1 VVLWLFFA
9 IGWLYAL
16 QSARKLTFMF
26 MMKMRFYTRFVSLAL
41 VGSVVFAP
49 LAQAAFSDVTGGEF
63 AQYIN
68 DLSARGVLGGAGGNF
83 YPSFNLTRGELAKVL
98 VNAAGIPVA
107 NGGTSR
113 FSDVPAGHTFY
124 DYIMTLAARG
134 TVNGYS
140 NGTFRPNAY
149 VTRGEFSKMVMGA
162 FGFQPNTQGGPHF
175 AMDVPASHTF
185 YSHVETLYNLNVL
198 SGYSASTFGV
208 NDNVT
213 REQMAK
219 IVSRAIMAKAGTL
232 ESRPGM
238 SGALKEFPL
247 TFNYAFP
254 RLRVTPDPDSDRVDV
269 STQRFPEL
277 SEGSMYELWASDAT
291 TSYSLARFNVEDGVL
306 VSDRH
311 LPVTSSISLPVPLR
325 TISRFSVT
333 IEPTNDGN
341 VNPSSIV
348 VVRGLPSNGTEAF
361 DLDFPIGYGNTNA
374 VARIFGTGHNVL
386 SVNFD
391 NLPNLSSIGW
401 QYQAWYVKDG
411 SVNSAG
417 FFSGNGVNTLF
428 RSGTLPVD
436 LFTAQQVKVS
446 VEPMPDDSTM
456 PSLVVWSGT
465 VPGAPTAA
473 GTTTATPSS
482 DPAHDQALYEGLT
495 TSMTTASLRAR
506 TVVKK
511 DTAARVIVQAYA
523 AAPVVAENQDQ
534 SIVVKVSDLNGN
546 PISDLNLEFSR
557 VDGPSANFTDPQ
569 EVGTNSGVYV
579 GSYRNSEDIS
589 TTDTAVVR
597 IQSDGSLSSNDD
609 EVDVPAVD
617 VEFTV
622 SSSTVIGSPRAL
634 EIDVTRDETTFD
646 ENDSYSDQNDLIVL
660 ATVTDSNRKGVE
672 SVLSSGLTLQS
683 QSSTATGYNDNNI
696 KYFTLDDRFFGLDNE
711 DNDITVNRTF
721 SLQLI
726 PGSSDDYAP
735 ITTDQYTLRAKFIAR
750 DDN

>member
-1 VVLWLFFA
+1 
-9 IGWLYAL
+9 
-16 QSARKLTFMF
+16 MF
-26 MMKMRFYTRFVSLAL
+26 MMKLRFYTRFVSLAL
-41 VGSVVFAP
+41 VGSVVLAP
-49 LAQAAFSDVTGGEF
+49 LAQAAFSDVSGGEF

-107 NGGTSR
+107 NGGTAR

-124 DYIMTLAARG
+124 DYVMTLAARG

-140 NGTFRPNAY
+140 DGTFRPNAY
-149 VTRGEFSKMVMGA
+149 VTRGEFSKMVVGA

-175 AMDVPASHTF
+175 TMDVPASHTF
-185 YSHVETLYNLNVL
+185 YSHVETLYNLNIL
-198 SGYSASTFGV
+198 NGYSATRFGV

-232 ESRPGM
+232 ESRPGT
-238 SGALKEFPL
+238 SGALKEIPL

-254 RLRVTPDPDSDRVDV
+254 RMHIAPDADSDNRIDV
-269 STQRFPEL
+269 TTQRFPEL
-277 SEGSMYELWASDAT
+277 AEGSMYELWASDAT
-291 TSYSLARFNVEDGVL
+291 TSYSLARFNVENGVL
-306 VSDRH
+306 VSERH
-311 LPVTSSISLPVPLR
+311 LPITTSISLPVPLR

-333 IEPTNDGN
+333 VEPTNDGN
-341 VNPSSIV
+341 INPSSTV
-348 VVRGLPSNGTEAF
+348 VVRGLPSNGTDAF
-361 DLDFPIGYGNTNA
+361 DLDFPVGYGNTNA
-374 VARIFGTGHNVL
+374 VARVYGTGHNVL

-391 NLPNLSSIGW
+391 NLPSLASIGW
-401 QYQAWYVKDG
+401 QYQVWYVKDG
-411 SVNSAG
+411 SASSAG
-417 FFSGNGVNTLF
+417 LFNGNGANTMF

-436 LFTAQQVKVS
+436 LFTVQQIKVS

-456 PSLVVWSGT
+456 PSLVVWSGN

-473 GTTTATPSS
+473 STATAAPTS
-482 DPAHDQALYEGLT
+482 DAAHDAALYEGLT
-495 TSMTTASLRAR
+495 TSMTTSSLRAR

-511 DTAARVIVQAYA
+511 DTAARVIIQAYA

-534 SIVVKVSDLNGN
+534 SIVVKVSDLNGE

-557 VDGPSANFTDPQ
+557 VDGPAANFSDPQ
-569 EVGTNSGVYV
+569 EVGTHSGVYI

-597 IQSDGSLSSNDD
+597 IQSDGTSNSNDED
-609 EVDVPAVD
+609 IDVPAVD

-622 SSSTVIGSPRAL
+622 SSSTVIGSPRKL

-646 ENDSYSDQNDLIVL
+646 ENDSYSDQSDLIVL

-672 SVLSSGLTLQS
+672 NVLSSGLTLQS
-683 QSSTATGYNDNNI
+683 QSTSATGYNDNNI

-726 PGSSDDYAP
+726 PGNSDDYAP